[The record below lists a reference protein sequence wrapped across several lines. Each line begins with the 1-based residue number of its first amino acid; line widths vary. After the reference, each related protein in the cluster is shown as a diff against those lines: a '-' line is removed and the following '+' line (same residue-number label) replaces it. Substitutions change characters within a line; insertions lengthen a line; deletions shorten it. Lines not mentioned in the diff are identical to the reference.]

1 MNEQQ
6 MKDALN
12 AYADLCA
19 ALNAKCDRFEA
30 IAATM
35 PASALNKRIDIN
47 DVDTCEPNSHYDVL
61 VRLKFDAKV
70 CKVVRENINRHRP
83 GREIVVHHVVQRAD
97 LIVKMFWLI

>member
-6 MKDALN
+6 IKEALD

-30 IAATM
+30 IAITM

-47 DVDTCEPNSHYDVL
+47 DVDASEPNSYYDVL
-61 VRLKFDAKV
+61 VRLKFNAKV
-70 CKVVRENINRHRP
+70 CNVMREDINRHRP
-83 GREIVVHHVVQRAD
+83 GREITAHHVVQRAD